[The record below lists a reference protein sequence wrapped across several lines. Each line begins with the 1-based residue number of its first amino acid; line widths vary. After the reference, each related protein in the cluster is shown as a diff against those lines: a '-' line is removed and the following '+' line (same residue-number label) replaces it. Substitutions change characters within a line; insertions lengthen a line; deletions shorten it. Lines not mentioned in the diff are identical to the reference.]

1 MAIDRITTGAVLDG
15 AIATADIADN
25 AVTTAKITDAN
36 ITTAKVADDAITGA
50 KIENNPTIAGN
61 AIVSGTLGVTGET
74 TLATHLN
81 MGDGDQIKLGAS
93 ADLVIGHT
101 GSHSDVKET
110 GTGDLRIW
118 GNDIKYYNSLGSKF
132 HAQMVSDGAVSLY
145 YNGNIKLATTT
156 SGVSVTGATTI
167 SGNLGIG
174 ATTIDSDIHI
184 EKSSDIEIKL
194 ERTGSGTS
202 TIGVPSSGQ
211 LLINNTSNADMVFS
225 TNNTERFRVK
235 NSGNFLVGTTN
246 QSPAESHL
254 TQGIRLGS
262 NGTSQFSS
270 SGDAALQSNRNG
282 SDGMCMRFYRG
293 GSQEGEISVVG
304 NSGAGAVFI
313 GHDNTG
319 LIINDTGVQR
329 VAPSNNTGGT
339 IDNATT
345 LGWSNRRF
353 TQLFATSSS
362 INTSDEN
369 EKQDIEKL
377 SDAEKKVAVVAK
389 SLIKKYRWKDAVTKK
404 GDDARIHIGLIAQDL
419 EDAFK
424 AEGLDASRYGMFCSD
439 TWWEK
444 EEEYTDD
451 DGKEQTRVMDYVT
464 EESAP
469 EGATKKTRL
478 GVRYSELLA
487 FIISAM

>member
-1 MAIDRITTGAVLDG
+1 I
-15 AIATADIADN
+15 
-25 AVTTAKITDAN
+25 
-36 ITTAKVADDAITGA
+36 ADDAITGA

-61 AIVSGTLGVTGET
+61 LAVTGIT
-74 TLATHLN
+74 NLTGNATIRN
-81 MGDGDQIKLGAS
+81 NG
-93 ADLVIGHT
+93 
-101 GSHSDVKET
+101 
-110 GTGDLRIW
+110 
-118 GNDIKYYNSLGSKF
+118 Y
-132 HAQMVSDGAVSLY
+132 VS
-145 YNGNIKLATTT
+145 
-156 SGVSVTGATTI
+156 
-167 SGNLGIG
+167 LGIG
-174 ATTIDSDIHI
+174 SNNASGAAIFFDGDSNGDFSGSDYSYITHDSAGRLDII
-184 EKSSDIEIKL
+184 QDSP
-194 ERTGSGTS
+194 SGTNQIRLF
-202 TIGVPSSGQ
+202 TDG
-211 LLINNTSNADMVFS
+211 T
-225 TNNTERFRVK
+225 TERMRISS
-235 NSGNFLVGTTN
+235 NILIGTTN
-246 QSPAESHL
+246 NSPAEG
-254 TQGIRLGS
+254 TTVGVRIGT

-270 SGDAALQSNRNG
+270 ADAALQSNKTS
-282 SDGMCMRFYRG
+282 SDGQCMKFYRDG
-293 GSQEGEISVVG
+293 TQEGEISVIA
-304 NSGAGAVFI
+304 NSGNGGVII
-313 GHDNTG
+313 GHTNTC
-319 LIINDTGVQR
+319 LIVNDTGVQR

-362 INTSDEN
+362 INTSDET
-369 EKQDIEKL
+369 EKQDIETL

-444 EEEYTDD
+444 EEKYTDD
-451 DGKEQTRVMDYVT
+451 DGKEQTRVMDYLT

-487 FIISAM
+487 FIISAI